1 MLSNNKIL
9 PLYFNNSKK
18 NEKNKK
24 ICCICYENKKKY
36 IKCTN
41 NKCSD
46 GIICTKCF
54 KQLTV
59 KQKEKC
65 PICSFKININVK
77 KNNDFKNN
85 YFKNNCLK
93 LNCCVEKI
101 KILLLSILIIIS
113 SYIIGLS
120 LFIFMNP
127 NDITNILK
135 FENSIVLII
144 IGCIINTIIV
154 FCCISI
160 KRSYNQMY

>member
-9 PLYFNNSKK
+9 PLHFNK
-18 NEKNKK
+18 NERNKIK
-24 ICCICYENKKKY
+24 CCICYENKKKY
-36 IKCTN
+36 VKCSN

-54 KQLTV
+54 KQLTP

-77 KNNDFKNN
+77 KNKCFKNDCL
-85 YFKNNCLK
+85 KLNCLK
-93 LNCCVEKI
+93 LNCCLKKI
-101 KILLLSILIIIS
+101 KILLISTLIIIS
-113 SYIIGLS
+113 SYIIGFS

-144 IGCIINTIIV
+144 IGSIINTIIL

-160 KRSYNQMY
+160 KRSYNQIY